1 MGNKREAG
9 ALPLREKAGYGMGD
23 LACSMV
29 FNFMASYLL
38 YYYTDVAG
46 IAVGAA
52 GAVMSTARLADA
64 FANPVVGM
72 LSDKTRSRW
81 GKLRPWL
88 LFSAAPLALSVVLM
102 FLAAWVPAG
111 ARGVYAMV
119 TYALFC
125 LLYTVCN
132 VPYTALMPNLT
143 DDPRQRRQLNMSRMA
158 LASTGGF
165 LSMGLAMPLAG
176 LLGRGDEARGFWLLS
191 VLFAAIIISFVL
203 FCFFNTKERIQS
215 PPVPFSLN
223 TLGSTVK
230 KSTPWVLCCAV
241 QFFHYFATAT
251 RNSTTL
257 YYAKYELGSQGFA
270 SLLLAASAI
279 ANFVCA
285 FIGPALAGRV
295 AKRTISLWGYGLF
308 VAGSALMCLA
318 GDSLPAIFLFSCLI
332 NLGAGLA
339 AGVYFLIL
347 GEAVDHSEYVVG
359 VRQQGL
365 LTSLSMFMV
374 KLGIV
379 FSSLLSAFVLES
391 GGYVPDQPQTERALE
406 AIRANFILLPCAA
419 ALACLALFLF
429 YRLDK
434 EYPAVHEALR
444 RKREAADTGGK

>member
-1 MGNKREAG
+1 MEKKKGG
-9 ALPLREKAGYGMGD
+9 DALPLREKVGYGLGD
-23 LACSMV
+23 MACSMV
-29 FNFMASYLL
+29 FNFMSSYLL

-52 GAVMSTARLADA
+52 GAVMSAARLVDA

-88 LFSAAPLALSVVLM
+88 LFSAVPLALSVVLM
-102 FLAAWVPAG
+102 FLTAQVPSS
-111 ARGVYAMV
+111 ARGAYAMV
-119 TYALFC
+119 TYAAFC

-132 VPYTALMPNLT
+132 VPYSAMMPNLT
-143 DDPRQRRQLNMSRMA
+143 EDPGQRRQLNMSRMA

-176 LLGRGDEARGFWLLS
+176 LFGQGDEHRGFLGLS
-191 VLFAAIIISFVL
+191 LLFAAIIITLVL

-215 PPVPFSLN
+215 PPVPFSLR
-223 TLGSTVK
+223 TLGSTVR

-257 YYAKYELGSQGFA
+257 YYAKYHLGDQDFA
-270 SLLLAASAI
+270 SLLLAVSAI

-295 AKRTISLWGYGLF
+295 TKKAISLWGYGLF
-308 VAGSALMCLA
+308 AGGSALMYLA
-318 GDSLPAIFLFSCLI
+318 GDSLPAIFLLNCVI

-347 GEAVDHSEYVVG
+347 GEAIDHSEYAVG
-359 VRQQGL
+359 VRQEGL
-365 LTSLSMFMV
+365 LTSMSMFMV

-379 FSSLLSAFVLES
+379 FSSLLSAFVLEH
-391 GGYVPDQPQTERALE
+391 GGYVPDQPQTEEALF
-406 AIRANFILLPCAA
+406 AIKANFIFLPCAA
-419 ALACLALFLF
+419 ALVCVVLFLF
-429 YRLDK
+429 YHLDK
-434 EYPAVHEALR
+434 EYPAIHAEL
-444 RKREAADTGGK
+444 GKKHKQM